1 MIDREEREMMD
12 LSRLQ
17 HAGVSTNQSPARS
30 YITKMAGCWFF
41 TNPVICL
48 EQVDAACGHH
58 DREGFSV
65 TGETCTDDP
74 SVEICHVD

>member
-1 MIDREEREMMD
+1 MMD

-17 HAGVSTNQSPARS
+17 HAG
-30 YITKMAGCWFF
+30 
-41 TNPVICL
+41 
-48 EQVDAACGHH
+48 VDAACGHH